1 MPARFQIADIDES
14 DEMRTAGVKRVPAA
28 ALRVLSEAFE
38 IGLAIV
44 LVDEVVFARHV
55 MNIKI
60 GFADGFFRIVK
71 LAGLGFERW
80 VISPVWIMRA
90 GLAGSPLTLPIASFK
105 VPRGSGLAGLLN
117 PI

>member
-60 GFADGFFRIVK
+60 GFADGFS
-71 LAGLGFERW
+71 ASSNW
-80 VISPVWIMRA
+80 P
-90 GLAGSPLTLPIASFK
+90 GLASRDG
-105 VPRGSGLAGLLN
+105 
-117 PI
+117 